1 VLNNFRTS
9 QRIKYFWFNFFETY
23 LIYFYLLG
31 YLGSE
36 KQFYFKYAK
45 FITHQSASFQRN
57 IERSTLEQSSRPK
70 NNSKSETENNGCFK
84 NSGDK
89 ANNELSI
96 IALESLHKQVLP
108 FLLRRTKEEV
118 LKDLPPKI
126 IQDYYCEMSYIQ
138 CELYQDFANS
148 DASKHFRETLGLDD
162 EEEKPQDKN
171 LDEEKSST
179 SNGYHVFQ
187 ALHYLRKVVN
197 HPSLVLKRDHPKWN
211 SVQSYLQSSRSSLSD
226 YKHSG
231 KLIAL
236 RELLFECGIGV
247 SSNNFDENDQ
257 ADFNNGENILNQHR
271 VLIFCQIKSMID
283 IIENELLKK
292 MENVTFLRLD
302 GTIQPSDRY
311 TI

>member
-187 ALHYLRKVVN
+187 A
-197 HPSLVLKRDHPKWN
+197 
-211 SVQSYLQSSRSSLSD
+211 SSRSSLSD